1 MSYSPIQMVAIVWG
15 VVTAI
20 YLGLFLIRSVVG
32 MHEEDNLYLSVGE
45 TKLADQQREVMKS
58 IGKWD
63 NVTHKVGY
71 AALFMTVVLAITWGV
86 SVFREL
92 F

>member
-1 MSYSPIQMVAIVWG
+1 MSYTPIEIVAILWG

-32 MHEEDNLYLSVGE
+32 MHEEDNLYLSAGE
-45 TKLADQQREVMKS
+45 AKLADQQRETLKS

-63 NVTHKVGY
+63 SMTHKMGY
-71 AALFMTVVLAITWGV
+71 AALLMTVVLALTWGV